1 MTPTLLI
8 LAAGMGS
15 RYGGLKQLD
24 RFGPRELTIMDYSI
38 QDAIAAGFKK
48 VVFVIRR
55 DFEDQFKEQISN
67 KYVTTIEVEHV
78 FQTVQIEG
86 LESSRTKPWGTGHAI
101 LSAASAINDPF
112 VVINAD
118 DFYGKK
124 AFAVAHDFFMND
136 CKSDTY
142 GMVAYILS
150 NTLSPHGTVSRGVC
164 TIDDNHH
171 LISVEEHSK
180 IHEKDGIVHAQ
191 NAASKDCVLPA
202 DTLVSMNLWMFH
214 NNIFTGLDEA
224 FQNFLE
230 KYAEVE
236 GSEFYI
242 PSYIDEQLKANK
254 LSVVVKKSP
263 DKWYG
268 VTYKEDRERV
278 NTALKELFNKKSIPN
293 F

>member
-55 DFEDQFKEQISN
+55 DFEDQFKDQISN
-67 KYVTTIEVEHV
+67 KYATIIEVEHV

-86 LESSRTKPWGTGHAI
+86 LSSSRTKPWGTGHAI
-101 LSAASAINDPF
+101 LSAASAISDPF

-124 AFAVAHDFFMND
+124 AFSVAHDFLMND

-224 FQNFLE
+224 FQDFLE

-242 PSYIDEQLKANK
+242 PSYIDDQLKANK

-278 NTALKELFNKKSIPN
+278 NRALAEME
-293 F
+293 